1 MEKIASRLAGFGVPA
16 LVLMVAIQASGYV
29 GAAAITVALSALGP
43 GGILGGIGTLG
54 VIGLVTQALAEFG
67 LEAIFSAVVGELIRR
82 GETKE
87 TILTKIER
95 YPISGSLKRKLRE
108 QVSLCR

>member
-54 VIGLVTQALAEFG
+54 
-67 LEAIFSAVVGELIRR
+67 
-82 GETKE
+82 
-87 TILTKIER
+87 
-95 YPISGSLKRKLRE
+95 
-108 QVSLCR
+108 